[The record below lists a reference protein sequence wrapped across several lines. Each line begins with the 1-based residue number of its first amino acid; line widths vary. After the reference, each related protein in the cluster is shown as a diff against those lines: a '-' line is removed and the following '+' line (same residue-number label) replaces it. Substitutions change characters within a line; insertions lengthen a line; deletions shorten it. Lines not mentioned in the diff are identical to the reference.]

1 MYVSFAC
8 VETTASQEVEKS
20 NIASGVPVMVILCH
34 FEVMD
39 STQFKFFARKPA
51 IAFIIS
57 LQRSP
62 RETVPR
68 EKAEWEI

>member
-1 MYVSFAC
+1 MFHSNVLKRLRFKS
-8 VETTASQEVEKS
+8 SKKKS
-20 NIASGVPVMVILCH
+20 NIASGVPVMVLLYRSEVIDAIQ
-34 FEVMD
+34 FE
-39 STQFKFFARKPA
+39 FFARKLA

-68 EKAEWEI
+68 GKAEWDI